1 VAPRLLR
8 LAAAAVLCGV
18 ALPAIAQEAAQDTA
32 QDAVREG
39 VARNVYFTATGR
51 DGAPARDLAPAE
63 IAVRV
68 DGKTGDVLAVHPATD
83 PMQLV
88 LLVDDSGPGIQY
100 VRSAA
105 GEIVRI
111 VEGVAEIAIV
121 STAAQ
126 NATIVDFTSDISQ
139 LASAVR
145 QLTTRST
152 SGGYLLDAIERAAAT
167 LGERKAPRPVIVVI
181 ALEGTEYSN
190 ISPARVFEAV
200 RQSAAVVHVLSVG
213 KPSLKTMTPWNQ
225 RPTQSI
231 HDSLDET
238 ISRGTV
244 SVEAPRRSG
253 GRFEQVLE
261 FTGLPTRAA
270 EVARELRD
278 QLVVTYAQAG
288 AAGGAGKFDL
298 SVKRR
303 GIKVRAP
310 KFVPSGQ

>member
-1 VAPRLLR
+1 
-8 LAAAAVLCGV
+8 
-18 ALPAIAQEAAQDTA
+18 
-32 QDAVREG
+32 
-39 VARNVYFTATGR
+39 
-51 DGAPARDLAPAE
+51 
-63 IAVRV
+63 
-68 DGKTGDVLAVHPATD
+68 
-83 PMQLV
+83 MQLV

-100 VRSAA
+100 VRSAV

-126 NATIVDFTSDISQ
+126 NATLVDFTTDASQ

-145 QLTTRST
+145 QLMTRST
-152 SGGYLLDAIERAAAT
+152 SGGYLLDAIERAAGT
-167 LGERKAPRPVIVVI
+167 LRERSAPRPVVVVI

-190 ISPARVFEAV
+190 ISPPRVLEAV

-261 FTGLPTRAA
+261 FTGLPARAA
-270 EVARELRD
+270 EIARELRD
-278 QLVVTYAQAG
+278 QLVVTYAQAEP
-288 AAGGAGKFDL
+288 AAKGAGKLDL